1 MNQKIQTL
9 IADLDSECFHFV
21 KVTATEDYVSKVQFD
36 DPAKVTAVIQR
47 DASKELEFL
56 KSLNV
61 PMPVDELI
69 LSAKPPAESTNI
81 VDLSHEALGIAQPT
95 GDCCYVCVK
104 GEGGQVCIRIPPTA
118 GTQNQC

>member
-1 MNQKIQTL
+1 MLPFRK
-9 IADLDSECFHFV
+9 SYR
-21 KVTATEDYVSKVQFD
+21 TEDYVSKVQFD